1 MTLGVYVES
10 AVLGGI
16 AEVDY
21 IKKIGVADG
30 SRNNNLVFKGKGSV
44 VYDFEGRQVIGAAR
58 LPKDGLVLTAF
69 RFDEI
74 KSVDVHVVRVHNIH
88 VNLPD

>member
-44 VYDFEGRQVIGAAR
+44 VYDFKGVR
-58 LPKDGLVLTAF
+58 L
-69 RFDEI
+69 
-74 KSVDVHVVRVHNIH
+74 
-88 VNLPD
+88 